1 MSRLLIVGALGA
13 FLAACSGEA
22 ASPGDTLTPVE
33 TPTPPAA
40 TATVGLTARPTLPS
54 PEDIEGV
61 QALIDELNA
70 ATERDRL
77 ENPRFTGLLGDF
89 LVVPDFPSVELP
101 CQTVEV
107 VIPSPE
113 AELYFTLPNGDTPDT
128 TNMCADGTQTWM
140 YGASAGGGISVQ
152 RYYFTKSTPEVVL
165 GAPLDRISL
174 IDVGGRPA
182 VLTSPLPV
190 FEDLPPIFARR
201 SMFVIERFPS
211 ADEPGIMLML
221 DGTGTRENVMAA
233 VEFVVAQSE

>member
-1 MSRLLIVGALGA
+1 M
-13 FLAACSGEA
+13 
-22 ASPGDTLTPVE
+22 
-33 TPTPPAA
+33 
-40 TATVGLTARPTLPS
+40 PS

-77 ENPRFTGLLGDF
+77 ENPRFSGQLGDF
-89 LVVPDFPSVELP
+89 IVTLDFPNNTGPCLPVDEVVP
-101 CQTVEV
+101 
-107 VIPSPE
+107 SPD
-113 AELYFTLPNGDTPDT
+113 AELFFTLPNGETPDT
-128 TNMCADGTQTWM
+128 ANVCADGTEIWVS
-140 YGASAGGGISVQ
+140 GASAGGGLTVQ
-152 RYYFTKSTPEVVL
+152 RYYFMEGAPEVLL

-221 DGTGTRENVMAA
+221 DGPGTTEELVSL
-233 VEFVVAQSE
+233 VEFVMAQSE